1 MLDKRMKII
10 ITESQ
15 YKMLLESNTD
25 SMQNLI
31 DMAFDQIK
39 ENCEGGYYIRSHQNL
54 ICDPVDIIEEI
65 KVVDVS
71 KVTSM
76 DYFEKNKMDVI
87 HIKVNCYVDSI
98 HEYNNLDNFI
108 YELQV
113 EARNIIGGNFIT
125 IEIVETINKRKD
137 FNW

>member
-1 MLDKRMKII
+1 MKII

-15 YKMLLESNTD
+15 YKMLLESNTEP
-25 SMQNLI
+25 MQNLI
-31 DMAFDQIK
+31 DIAFDQIK

-54 ICDPVDIIEEI
+54 ICDSVDMIEEI

-76 DYFEKNKMDVI
+76 DYFEKNKTDI
-87 HIKVNCYVDSI
+87 LHIKINCYIDSMR
-98 HEYNNLDNFI
+98 EYNNLDNFI
-108 YELQV
+108 YELQEEV
-113 EARNIIGGNFIT
+113 RNIIGGRFIFLKKEN
-125 IEIVETINKRKD
+125 IINKRKD